1 MRISSRIT
9 KTNYKI
15 NLKKKKKVHSSIIYN
30 IWGTN
35 FSDMQLIGKF
45 NKEIRFYY
53 VLCYIDIL
61 SKYVW
66 VIKGIKVLKLLMLFK
81 IIKMNLIAN
90 QTKYR

>member
-1 MRISSRIT
+1 
-9 KTNYKI
+9 
-15 NLKKKKKVHSSIIYN
+15 
-30 IWGTN
+30 
-35 FSDMQLIGKF
+35 MQLIGKF

-90 QTKYR
+90 QTKYG